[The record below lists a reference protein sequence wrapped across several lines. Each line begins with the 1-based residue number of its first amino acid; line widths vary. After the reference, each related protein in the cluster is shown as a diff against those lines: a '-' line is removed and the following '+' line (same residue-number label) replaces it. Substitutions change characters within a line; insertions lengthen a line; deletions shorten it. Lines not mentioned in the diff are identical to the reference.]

1 MTMVIIPAYAALFAL
16 IFTFLSARTIRIRRS
31 QQVAVGTGGNAL
43 LERAVRVH
51 GNFAEYVPITLI
63 ILSFDEARLVSP
75 ILLHILCIALL
86 IGRVTHAV
94 GVAQPNENFRL
105 RVTAM
110 ILTLNTL
117 AAASMILLATYIF

>member
-16 IFTFLSARTIRIRRS
+16 IFTFLSARTIRLRRS
-31 QQVAVGTGGNAL
+31 QKVAVETGGNAL

-63 ILSFDEARLVSP
+63 ILGFDEARLVP
-75 ILLHILCIALL
+75 QVILHILCLALL
-86 IGRVTHAV
+86 TGRVLHAV
-94 GVAQPNENFRL
+94 GVAQPNENFKL
-105 RVTAM
+105 RVIAM

-117 AAASMILLATYIF
+117 GAASIILLATYIF